1 MIDTSN
7 YPALHRFAAYF
18 DEISRVPRVSGNTA
32 DIAEYLTSFAEAH
45 GLEYYRDGADNVII
59 KKPATEGRGG
69 SPTVILQGHSDMV
82 PAGTPEKVAE
92 LLAKGVKIIQE
103 GDVIRADGTTL
114 GADNGIAVAYMLAV
128 LESRDISHPALECV
142 FTSNEEI
149 GLIGAGALDG
159 ELLTGRVMINMD
171 AGGDGRFIA
180 GCAGGLKANIS
191 QFMRRCEAV
200 GNCYK
205 ITLSGFL
212 GGHSGVDINKGRE
225 NAIKVL
231 AECLDN
237 LGDIRLLRFDGGS
250 ADNAIP
256 SRAEATFISDKG
268 TEELRE
274 RIAQIFEK
282 YKASE
287 PDGIISVEDASADIT
302 PLDADSTNKL
312 LSLICYEPTGIV
324 AMSEDIEGLV
334 ETSLN
339 IGTAHLGE
347 EYFELVI
354 SIRSP
359 LEESKFAVLSE
370 VDKIAWTHRATLTTD
385 GDYPGWAY
393 RKESPL
399 RDACCESH
407 RELFGSSPKV
417 ITIHAGLECGLFS
430 SKLSGLDCISMGP
443 DTHEVHTACEWFSLA
458 SAERF
463 WRLLIKVLDKI

>member
-1 MIDTSN
+1 
-7 YPALHRFAAYF
+7 
-18 DEISRVPRVSGNTA
+18 
-32 DIAEYLTSFAEAH
+32 
-45 GLEYYRDGADNVII
+45 
-59 KKPATEGRGG
+59 
-69 SPTVILQGHSDMV
+69 
-82 PAGTPEKVAE
+82 
-92 LLAKGVKIIQE
+92 
-103 GDVIRADGTTL
+103 
-114 GADNGIAVAYMLAV
+114 
-128 LESRDISHPALECV
+128 
-142 FTSNEEI
+142 
-149 GLIGAGALDG
+149 
-159 ELLTGRVMINMD
+159 
-171 AGGDGRFIA
+171 
-180 GCAGGLKANIS
+180 
-191 QFMRRCEAV
+191 MRRCEAV

-212 GGHSGVDINKGRE
+212 GGHSGVDIHRGHE

-237 LGDIRLLRFDGGS
+237 LGEIRLITFEGGS

-256 SRAEATFISDKG
+256 SRAEATFLADKSA
-268 TEELRE
+268 EELGK
-274 RIAQIFEK
+274 RIASVFQK

-287 PDGIISVEDASADIT
+287 PNGKIT
-302 PLDADSTNKL
+302 LEATAKEGLSLDTDSTNKL

-370 VDKIAWTHRATLTTD
+370 VDRIAWTHRATLTAS

-393 RKESPL
+393 RKQSPL

-443 DTHEVHTACEWFSLA
+443 DTHEVHTANEWFSLA